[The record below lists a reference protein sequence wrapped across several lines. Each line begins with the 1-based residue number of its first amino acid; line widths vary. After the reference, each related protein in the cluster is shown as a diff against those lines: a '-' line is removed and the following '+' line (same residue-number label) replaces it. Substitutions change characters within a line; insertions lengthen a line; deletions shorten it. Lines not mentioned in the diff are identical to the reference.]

1 MAPTMSPTT
10 GSGLAPPFGNWWIS
24 MVVLIGVVGMMYL
37 GIKKVLKQAEEKRK
51 RIQKNLKLL
60 RKRVIA
66 ADEFYKAH
74 LYSWDWV
81 MVFKVAEADEKPTNY
96 QKKHNVKTVVS
107 RLCEAGLQTSM
118 FYSVQQDEVYCKIR
132 AHPDRLKTE
141 ADRIN
146 HPMPLDENF
155 LKQICDDGRK
165 ETKGWGPIKYTCFA
179 NELTPFKGHYSVYD
193 RERDAV
199 DDIPFKKYDSATFR
213 GVDRIKLISSIIE
226 APSSERGCGLKIKD
240 LVVKKACLAV
250 FPLHDYLGLTMLQH
264 KWLRLFTPPHRQP
277 EDEIKDYFGEKIGL
291 YFVWLGHYTKW
302 LISASFVG
310 FIIWMAISADG
321 DDPDSPSIPYFTVFM
336 AIWATLYLESWK
348 RTEKQTAC
356 RWGMVDF
363 EQEQQPRPE
372 FDAISFWRESPV
384 TGQQEKYFPDEL
396 RYPVLVYSTAIS
408 STFIITVASAIV
420 AIYIFK
426 AFLSDPAPYGKVYF
440 GSGNPDDD
448 SSFALGS
455 IIGSSM
461 NAIQI
466 MVMNVIY
473 EKVAEKLTDKENH
486 RTETEY
492 EDALISKTFS
502 FQFVNSFMALIYLA
516 FIKQPLAIHGIAG
529 ETRCFPNCF
538 AELNTSLGI
547 ILIANIVAGNLGEIL
562 PPIINAR
569 LKARAE
575 SKGAVLESAN
585 VKLTDVEKQFI
596 AEEYDVLMG
605 TFKDYGEM
613 VIQFGYCTLFVAAFP
628 LAPLIAFVNNWIE
641 LRIDGW
647 KLCEIHRR
655 PYAVG
660 AEDIGTWFFFLDI
673 MSTLAVVS
681 NMALFVFTGTQLKWT
696 ATEKVVFFSV
706 MEHVLLCLKFLI
718 AVIIPDVPGD
728 VEEHMA
734 REEFIISKVVH
745 NIADDEE
752 DQEYESNEMI
762 DLSVKLTDLVPAL
775 DKDAA
780 KAAMV

>member
-1 MAPTMSPTT
+1 
-10 GSGLAPPFGNWWIS
+10 
-24 MVVLIGVVGMMYL
+24 
-37 GIKKVLKQAEEKRK
+37 
-51 RIQKNLKLL
+51 
-60 RKRVIA
+60 
-66 ADEFYKAH
+66 
-74 LYSWDWV
+74 
-81 MVFKVAEADEKPTNY
+81 
-96 QKKHNVKTVVS
+96 
-107 RLCEAGLQTSM
+107 
-118 FYSVQQDEVYCKIR
+118 
-132 AHPDRLKTE
+132 
-141 ADRIN
+141 
-146 HPMPLDENF
+146 
-155 LKQICDDGRK
+155 
-165 ETKGWGPIKYTCFA
+165 
-179 NELTPFKGHYSVYD
+179 
-193 RERDAV
+193 
-199 DDIPFKKYDSATFR
+199 
-213 GVDRIKLISSIIE
+213 
-226 APSSERGCGLKIKD
+226 
-240 LVVKKACLAV
+240 
-250 FPLHDYLGLTMLQH
+250 MLQH
-264 KWLRLFTPPHRQP
+264 KWLRLFTMPYSQP
-277 EDEIKDYFGEKIGL
+277 EDNIKDYFG
-291 YFVWLGHYTKW
+291 VWLGHYTKW
-302 LISASFVG
+302 LMSASFAG

-348 RTEKQTAC
+348 RTEKKTAC

-372 FDAISFWRESPV
+372 FDAISFFRESPV

-396 RYPVLVYSTAIS
+396 RYPVLAYSAAIS

-448 SSFALGS
+448 S
-455 IIGSSM
+455 
-461 NAIQI
+461 N
-466 MVMNVIY
+466 MNVIY

-516 FIKQPLAIHGIAG
+516 FIKQPLALNGI
-529 ETRCFPNCF
+529 EIKYQF
-538 AELNTSLGI
+538 GI
-547 ILIANIVAGNLGEIL
+547 IFIANIVAGNLGEIL
-562 PPIINAR
+562 PPIINAKI
-569 LKARAE
+569 KAKAE
-575 SKGAVLESAN
+575 SKGAVLEAAS

-628 LAPLIAFVNNWIE
+628 LAPLLALVNNWIE

-660 AEDIGTWFFFLDI
+660 AEDIGTWFWFLDI

-681 NMALFVFTGTQLKWT
+681 NMALFVFTGTQLNMWSS
-696 ATEKVVFFSV
+696 TEKVVFFSV

-718 AVIIPDVPGD
+718 AVIIPDVPAD

-734 REEFIISKVVH
+734 REAFIISKVVH
-745 NIADDEE
+745 NIADDAEDEE
-752 DQEYESNEMI
+752 FDSNEMI